1 MTSHDITEDI
11 YSNFLPHSCFAHLS
25 KSIAVRAGFQE
36 RDAFTEF
43 HYHFPD
49 FMWLIRDFTLALPEN
64 SEGQQLTP
72 TEYIMQRVLGTT
84 EDTFPPSPTV
94 HVAKS
99 ILTFF
104 PSIECRTIPPPSD
117 DPAVLQRIEEN
128 EHQLSPRFK
137 DTVEKVIELLK
148 ANIKVKTGLTSDQI
162 VTGPLLAHAMEE
174 FVQALNDPG
183 AVPNLEN
190 TWQVVILS
198 KLENTVAELVNDY
211 EEKMN
216 ELAVDRMPLGH
227 DGSGQG
233 GLPTLM
239 GIHRSLLESEVKK
252 LEHKLCSLVPVGT
265 TLGEKSAGDIRTE
278 LTEKLVCN
286 IVQYRAEVLKD
297 GTVKRVVQGGKLLK
311 FVEKN
316 YRKSDSH
323 CRQVFNERYSQLKRK
338 LATFDKDYTFQQ
350 LKKDLKSLQE
360 EFFMHAI
367 GPAKWDV
374 YDYARETIE
383 FEMEQFRRVK
393 DFQEQAY
400 EAAQRA
406 ENARVESVRMK
417 QVLEEVQAQADQDR
431 KLNNERLK
439 RMKRENEE
447 ALRRLYRERE
457 QERQEENKRFGQ
469 VLESKLRAVKNTMK
483 RQVRDAEEKFQR
495 RIRQME
501 RDKEREES
509 SGCILM

>member
-1 MTSHDITEDI
+1 
-11 YSNFLPHSCFAHLS
+11 
-25 KSIAVRAGFQE
+25 
-36 RDAFTEF
+36 
-43 HYHFPD
+43 
-49 FMWLIRDFTLALPEN
+49 MWLIRDFTLALPAN
-64 SEGQQLTP
+64 DKGQQLTP
-72 TEYIMQRVLGTT
+72 TEYIMQRVLGTA
-84 EDTFPPSPTV
+84 EETFPPPPTV

-104 PSIECRTIPPPSD
+104 PSIECQTIPPPSD
-117 DPAVLQRIEEN
+117 NPAVLQHIEEN
-128 EHQLSPRFK
+128 EHRLSPHFI
-137 DTVEKVIELLK
+137 DAVEKVIELLK
-148 ANIKVKTGLTSDQI
+148 ANIKVKKGLTSDQI

-198 KLENTVAELVNDY
+198 KLEDTVAELVNYY
-211 EEKMN
+211 EEKMI

-252 LEHKLCSLVPVGT
+252 LEHKLSLLVPVGT

-278 LTEKLVCN
+278 LTEKL
-286 IVQYRAEVLKD
+286 IHHIIQYRDEVLED
-297 GTVKRVVQGGKLLK
+297 GTVKKVVQGGKLLK

-360 EFFMHAI
+360 EYFTHAI

-374 YDYARETIE
+374 YDYAREAVK
-383 FEMEQFRRVK
+383 FDMEQFRHVK

-406 ENARVESVRMK
+406 ESARVESVRMK

-431 KLNNERLK
+431 KLNDERLK
-439 RMKRENEE
+439 RMKRANEE
-447 ALRRLYRERE
+447 ALRRLRENRE
-457 QERQEENKRFGQ
+457 MERQEEKKRFGQ
-469 VLESKLRAVKNTMK
+469 ILESKLRAVKDTMK
-483 RQVRDAEEKFQR
+483 RQVRDAEEKFKR
-495 RIRQME
+495 RIRQIE
-501 RDKEREES
+501 RDQEREES
-509 SGCILM
+509 SGCSLQ